1 MDGLGAVDFAEFS
14 AVLFPDVK
22 LKPEDSAADK
32 FASAASAVVKQ
43 QQDEKKK
50 AEESMK
56 KSAAQTRA
64 TPRSSEGGGSAEM
77 AAPPPARAPAVV
89 KPVPAGASDATATC
103 K

>member
-32 FASAASAVVKQ
+32 FASAASAVIKQ

-50 AEESMK
+50 AEEALASGYNGVDGYAGDPNQMV
-56 KSAAQTRA
+56 AYTGGM
-64 TPRSSEGGGSAEM
+64 GGGM
-77 AAPPPARAPAVV
+77 GGMQQPQ
-89 KPVPAGASDATATC
+89 AGYGYGGGY
-103 K
+103 